1 MTHLNTAYAK
11 TAAGLEE
18 IQSRARQLNRQQRQL
33 LILVDGRGVL
43 GALAESMACTAA
55 ELRELAAGLARQGL
69 IAPVVGKAGAEVN
82 TGATRE
88 ALVGLA
94 EQIFGSRAGP
104 LVLRLAKA
112 PGDDSHQLLEAA
124 IAAARLAKLAIDEE
138 KAAKFLVEARR
149 LLGA

>member
-1 MTHLNTAYAK
+1 MTDLNATSAK

-43 GALAESMACTAA
+43 GVLAESMACTAA
-55 ELRELAAGLARQGL
+55 ELRELAAGLATQGL
-69 IAPVVGKAGAEVN
+69 IAPVAGQAGAELN
-82 TGATRE
+82 AGATRE

-94 EQIFGSRAGP
+94 ERMFGSRAGP
-104 LVLRLAKA
+104 LILKLTKV
-112 PGDDSHQLLEAA
+112 PGDNPRQLLEAA
-124 IAAARLAKLAIDEE
+124 IAAARLAKLAINEE
-138 KAAKFLVEARR
+138 KAAQFLIEARR